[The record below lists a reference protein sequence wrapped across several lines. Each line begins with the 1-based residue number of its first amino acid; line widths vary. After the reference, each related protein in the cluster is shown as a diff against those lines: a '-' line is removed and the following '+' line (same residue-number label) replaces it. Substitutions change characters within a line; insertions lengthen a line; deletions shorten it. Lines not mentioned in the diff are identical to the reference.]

1 MAERITPEK
10 ALEKAKQEARGHLKI
25 FIGYAPGV
33 GKTFTMLQEG
43 NRRKKYGQD
52 VVIGYVEDHQRDET
66 NDQIGTLEIMPRT
79 KISYGTEGNF
89 MEEMDTAA
97 IIARAPFVALVD
109 ELAHTN
115 APGSKNKKRYEDV
128 EELLEHGINVVSTL
142 NIQHLESLNDVVMQI
157 TGVRVNETIPDYIV
171 QRADEIVVV
180 DLTPDALQNRLL
192 RGNVYNVAKVPQA
205 LKNFFRKGSLSAL
218 RELALR
224 QAAEEVDEE
233 LAEYMKNEG
242 IRDNWRTAERIM
254 VCIYP
259 DKTAKKIIR
268 SGARTAFRYKCPWY
282 VVYLNYTGA
291 FSRKTTKEE
300 EDILEGQFKLA
311 RQLGA
316 ETEIIDT
323 PDIAGTISEYA
334 NKNHIS
340 RIVIGYSKRVK
351 FQAFVKG
358 KTVGKLLRT
367 VDSADI
373 LLVNVD

>member
-1 MAERITPEK
+1 MTERISPEE
-10 ALEKAKQEARGHLKI
+10 ALKKLKEETRGHLKV

-52 VVIGYVEDHQRDET
+52 VVIGYVEDHLREET
-66 NDQIGTLEIMPRT
+66 NEQIGILEIVPR
-79 KISYGTEGNF
+79 KKLGYGTEGNF
-89 MEEMDTAA
+89 MEEMDTDA
-97 IIARAPFVALVD
+97 IIARAPAIALVD

-128 EELLEHGINVVSTL
+128 EELLAHGINVVSTL
-142 NIQHLESLNDVVMQI
+142 NIQHLESLNDIIMHI

-171 QRADEIVVV
+171 QKADEIVVV
-180 DLTPDALQNRLL
+180 DLTPEALQNRLI
-192 RGNVYNVAKVPQA
+192 RGNVYNIAKVPQA

-224 QAAEEVDEE
+224 QAAEEIDEE
-233 LAEYMKNEG
+233 LSTYMKNEG
-242 IRDNWRTAERIM
+242 IKDNWRTAERIM

-259 DKTAKKIIR
+259 DKAAKKLIR

-291 FSRKTTKEE
+291 FSRKMTAEE
-300 EDILEGQFKLA
+300 SVVLENQFKLA
-311 RQLGA
+311 HQLGA
-316 ETEIIDT
+316 ETETIDT
-323 PDIAGTISEYA
+323 PNIAYTISEYA

-340 RIVIGYSKRVK
+340 RIVIGYSKHVK
-351 FQAFVKG
+351 FQAFIKG
-358 KTVGKLLRT
+358 KTIGKLLRT
-367 VDSADI
+367 VDSAEI
-373 LLVNVD
+373 LLVNVE